1 MYVNGSDLLLMI
13 GAKAAGHCTSH
24 SATYSTESNE
34 VAVKPAASAAAS
46 ASLFKSKRVTGL
58 SMQVKVDGLIF
69 SGEAESGVDAVLAA
83 WKNGTPVALKLFHRG
98 RDNEPYATGNFIIS
112 SLEENSPAGQDS
124 TYSATFDNDGAV
136 TIDESKL
143 GPETVPAG

>member
-1 MYVNGSDLLLMI
+1 
-13 GAKAAGHCTSH
+13 
-24 SATYSTESNE
+24 
-34 VAVKPAASAAAS
+34 
-46 ASLFKSKRVTGL
+46 
-58 SMQVKVDGLIF
+58 MQVKVDGLIF